1 MAPPFQL
8 VGELAAVNCAGVLL
22 GLVEFPADDRT
33 PAPVTAR
40 GEVEHEAVGMKLRI
54 GLAAGV
60 VIELSH
66 QKSGGR
72 LPDGA
77 ALATPRPGGRP
88 LKMSGGGQDRR
99 LMGLFHRPL

>member
-22 GLVEFPADDRT
+22 RLVEFPADDRT

-40 GEVEHEAVGMKLRI
+40 GEVEHEAMGMKLRI

-66 QKSGGR
+66 QKSSGR
-72 LPDGA
+72 FTDGA
-77 ALATPRPGGRP
+77 ALAAPRPGGR
-88 LKMSGGGQDRR
+88 LLQMSCGDQNRR
-99 LMGLFHRPL
+99 